1 MKIEAPK
8 KVGIGRFD
16 RGTNVVEDSRQPY
29 TRRRDVY
36 VGKLSVIC
44 FFLKQ

>member
-16 RGTNVVEDSRQPY
+16 RRTNVVVDSRQSY
-29 TRRRDVY
+29 TRRCDVY
-36 VGKLSVIC
+36 VEKLSVIC

>member
-8 KVGIGRFD
+8 KVEIGRFD
-16 RGTNVVEDSRQPY
+16 RRTNVVDDSRQPY
-29 TRRRDVY
+29 TRRCDVY